1 MLQLKTTSDIVII
14 ADKVSKI
21 TNKPFNGITKLL
33 NKDMLLH
40 NTTSD
45 YVMQKDTV
53 LYKMIYKQ
61 STGIAKPPNKGMQ
74 QLKTTLE
81 IAIIADK
88 GSNEMIHKPFIGT
101 AKLPSR
107 EIT

>member
-1 MLQLKTTSDIVII
+1 
-14 ADKVSKI
+14 
-21 TNKPFNGITKLL
+21 
-33 NKDMLLH
+33 
-40 NTTSD
+40 
-45 YVMQKDTV
+45 
-53 LYKMIYKQ
+53 MIYKQ